1 MKKIIRLAL
10 ADYQRRW
17 NKPVLILLYVLTP
30 VVITVIMWLAFGGG
44 SSGNDFAPLRIAVV
58 NHDQDGLVSNFLVS
72 ALNNE
77 RAKEHITTF
86 VVGEEEARDLINH
99 RKVSGIIILP
109 EGFTEDIL
117 NDRKTEITLIK
128 NPTETIY
135 PMIAETG
142 LELVKDATNYLLA
155 IFHDEIEVIRE
166 AVKKE
171 EKINSADLV
180 SLYDNMDDK
189 ISRIVPLFKEEKIAV
204 EDVTEEKKETSL
216 AIYFFAGMSFF
227 FLFFISNAILN
238 DMVKERNRF
247 IIRRLFLSELKK
259 REYYFARLISV
270 TVFLF
275 TIELAL
281 AVTGRLLFGIT
292 VTSLSWLL
300 AGLLLA
306 ALVLSLCSAF
316 IMGISKNEKQAHN
329 YGMIFVFLFA
339 ILGGS
344 LIPVSAL
351 PAAVQRISVI
361 SPLYYLTQSMIALST
376 QDMAGFYR
384 MLTITSLIAAGLFV
398 VAYFLNIRA
407 LKKAV
412 G

>member
-1 MKKIIRLAL
+1 
-10 ADYQRRW
+10 
-17 NKPVLILLYVLTP
+17 
-30 VVITVIMWLAFGGG
+30 
-44 SSGNDFAPLRIAVV
+44 
-58 NHDQDGLVSNFLVS
+58 
-72 ALNNE
+72 
-77 RAKEHITTF
+77 
-86 VVGEEEARDLINH
+86 
-99 RKVSGIIILP
+99 
-109 EGFTEDIL
+109 
-117 NDRKTEITLIK
+117 
-128 NPTETIY
+128 
-135 PMIAETG
+135 
-142 LELVKDATNYLLA
+142 
-155 IFHDEIEVIRE
+155 
-166 AVKKE
+166 
-171 EKINSADLV
+171 
-180 SLYDNMDDK
+180 
-189 ISRIVPLFKEEKIAV
+189 
-204 EDVTEEKKETSL
+204 
-216 AIYFFAGMSFF
+216 
-227 FLFFISNAILN
+227 
-238 DMVKERNRF
+238 
-247 IIRRLFLSELKK
+247 LKK

-376 QDMAGFYR
+376 QDQEGFYR
-384 MLTITSLIAAGLFV
+384 MLTIASLIAAGLFG
-398 VAYFLNIRA
+398 VAYFLNIRT